1 MADKPT
7 SSKSRKQRAQAEQV
21 EQAPAPRPQP
31 AEAAQTVEQFVTEKA
46 TQAAQKRRVE
56 AALSVLD
63 GAGDDKARAKALRAL
78 LDGSDPE
85 DRKAIRKAL
94 SKLGGAGQ
102 PAAKVNPDDELSKD
116 WKDGG
121 YPYANLLRRSVYEK
135 DKFQLQVEL
144 LKLQAWVKETGQRVV
159 IIFEGRDA
167 AGKGG
172 TIKRFM
178 EHLNPVVHAW
188 WRWKSLRTSSAASG
202 TSSAMCSTCP
212 RRERSCCLTAAGTTV
227 RAWSG

>member
-1 MADKPT
+1 MVDKPT

-21 EQAPAPRPQP
+21 EQTPAPRPQP

-63 GAGDDKARAKALRAL
+63 GAGDDKVRAKALRAL

-85 DRKAIRKAL
+85 DRKAILKAL
-94 SKLGGAGQ
+94 NKLGGTGQ

-121 YPYANLLRRSVYEK
+121 YPYANLLRRSVYE
-135 DKFQLQVEL
+135 
-144 LKLQAWVKETGQRVV
+144 
-159 IIFEGRDA
+159 
-167 AGKGG
+167 
-172 TIKRFM
+172 
-178 EHLNPVVHAW
+178 
-188 WRWKSLRTSSAASG
+188 RTSSSCRWNCSSCRPGSRKPASAWSSSLKGATLRARAAP
-202 TSSAMCSTCP
+202 SSAS
-212 RRERSCCLTAAGTTV
+212 
-227 RAWSG
+227 WSI